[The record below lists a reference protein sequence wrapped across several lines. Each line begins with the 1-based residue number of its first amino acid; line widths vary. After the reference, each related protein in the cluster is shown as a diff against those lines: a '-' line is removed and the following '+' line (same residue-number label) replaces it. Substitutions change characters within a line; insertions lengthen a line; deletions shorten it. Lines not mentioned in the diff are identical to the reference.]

1 MAVFHDFTQVRGAGE
16 LVSLPG
22 LSARY
27 QLGAELLGFVNFSG
41 PTGSFKDSLAE
52 GLTLAVSILSDLC
65 YGSLALP

>member
-52 GLTLAVSILSDLC
+52 GMIRMAEQDGALAA
-65 YGSLALP
+65 GGW